1 MRPPDLARYV
11 MERLDE
17 IRDALD
23 PAIWAQLLPLLD
35 QIAVESEENAEAAW
49 YDLLEL
55 IQLGLPRGHEIRRTI
70 TEELSGGYRSPAAD
84 TEIAATLDVL
94 RAMLPDLA
102 RISPPEGIDDDI
114 RRVRDRLRATP
125 SLTPDEVRARGG
137 DPAAPDLLRLPGPG
151 GVTIPA
157 FQFGPD
163 GTELPAVRAVNE
175 ILAAGRDPWG
185 AAHWWLRGNALLGDI
200 PASLVAGRPGDVIEA
215 AQTLRE
221 EY

>member
-11 MERLDE
+11 MERLHE
-17 IRDALD
+17 IRADVD
-23 PAIWAQLLPLLD
+23 PEIWAQLLPLFD

-70 TEELSGGYRSPAAD
+70 TEELSGGYRGPVID

-102 RISPPEGIDDDI
+102 SLGPPQEIDPDI
-114 RRVRDRLRATP
+114 RRVRDRLRAAP
-125 SLTPDEVRARGG
+125 SLTPEEVRAQGG
-137 DPAAPDLLRLPGPG
+137 DPGSPDLLRLPGPG

-163 GTELPAVRAVNE
+163 GRELPAVRAVNE

-215 AQTLRE
+215 AQALRE